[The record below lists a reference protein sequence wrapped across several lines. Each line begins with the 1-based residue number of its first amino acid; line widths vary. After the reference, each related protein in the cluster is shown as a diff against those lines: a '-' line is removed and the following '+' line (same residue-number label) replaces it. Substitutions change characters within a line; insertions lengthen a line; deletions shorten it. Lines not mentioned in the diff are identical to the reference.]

1 MSEPKINGKS
11 RPHPQPAQLQA
22 PPADVRDRVGPVLE
36 ADGDLVE
43 AIVSAIRDN
52 HPDAAVIDRGGYL
65 RVLVPG
71 RCVVQRTAV
80 ERALGRP
87 FRLPGDL
94 ELVMPSFKGAIEITD
109 DQVVWAWRSD
119 GAP

>member
-1 MSEPKINGKS
+1 MS
-11 RPHPQPAQLQA
+11 RPV
-22 PPADVRDRVGPVLE
+22 DDRDRVGPVLE

-43 AIVSAIRDN
+43 AIVAAIRDN

-71 RCVVQRTAV
+71 RCVVQRAAV
-80 ERALGRP
+80 ERALGRA

-94 ELVMPSFKGAIEITD
+94 ELVMPSFQGAIDIDE
-109 DQVVWAWRSD
+109 DQVVWSWPSTPSGGGR
-119 GAP
+119 